1 MTVELSQKEHEMLTT
16 TVQMA
21 DTLREVVRS
30 ARHSGRKWHLE
41 LSDDD
46 AEEIRDLCGDTLVA
60 IGFDERYEPNKA
72 GWILEGLVDK
82 FFTG

>member
-1 MTVELSQKEHEMLTT
+1 MTVELTRKEHEMLTT
-16 TVQMA
+16 KVPMPEA
-21 DTLREVVRS
+21 LRGVIRS
-30 ARHSGRKWHLE
+30 ARQTGRKWHLE

-46 AEEIRDLCGDTLVA
+46 AEEIRDLCGDTLQQ
-60 IGFDERYEPNKA
+60 IGFDEHYEPNKA